1 MNVSGHP
8 SVAAEPDTTGLPGTV
23 VLEHEQLPGLEDV
36 MVIGA
41 FVLDLVE
48 EPGFFRLLLNA
59 ALRRS
64 HPWYE
69 TPEASSAH
77 CFRRL
82 HVTFR
87 AVRKLTWF
95 SRSDR
100 VYLDAER
107 RMDRGCIDSFVAEPN
122 GRYVIEGDWGG
133 VTIESA
139 SPTVHRVHG
148 ALAASVQR
156 RLEIDAWL
164 AGEEQSP

>member
-1 MNVSGHP
+1 MNEPGHP
-8 SVAAEPDTTGLPGTV
+8 TVAEADATSLPGRV
-23 VLEHEQLPGLEDV
+23 ALEHDQLPGLEDV
-36 MVIGA
+36 MVVGA

-69 TPEASSAH
+69 TPDAASAH
-77 CFRRL
+77 CFRRI

-107 RMDRGCIDSFVAEPN
+107 RMDRGCIDTFVAEPD

-139 SPTVHRVHG
+139 SPSVHRVHVAPAA
-148 ALAASVQR
+148 ALQR
-156 RLEIDAWL
+156 RLAIDAWL
-164 AGEEQSP
+164 AGEENKP

>member
-1 MNVSGHP
+1 MNVPGHP
-8 SVAAEPDTTGLPGTV
+8 SVEADATV
-23 VLEHEQLPGLEDV
+23 VPGSAALEHDQLPGLDEI
-36 MVIGA
+36 MVVGA

-59 ALRRS
+59 ALRPS

-69 TPEASSAH
+69 APDPASAH
-77 CFRRL
+77 CFRRI
-82 HVTFR
+82 HVIFR
-87 AVRKLTWF
+87 AVRSVAWF

-133 VTIESA
+133 VTIESCA
-139 SPTVHRVHG
+139 PSVHRVHV
-148 ALAASVQR
+148 APPSAVQR

-164 AGEEQSP
+164 AGEEKKP